1 MKTLSFFLVIL
12 YLILKIQELFRKICK
27 YFEIRIYGGSECLM
41 NYVHEVQSYQ
51 LILFQEHK
59 INLPFIFFNCQ
70 HFISVFVTRVGC
82 LSFVLFEFDIF
93 AQGDEETEL
102 IARNP

>member
-1 MKTLSFFLVIL
+1 MIQFIINNQFDSRENFKFFFLVIL

-59 INLPFIFFNCQ
+59 INLPFIFLAIVN
-70 HFISVFVTRVGC
+70 ISLEC
-82 LSFVLFEFDIF
+82 LLP
-93 AQGDEETEL
+93 EL
-102 IARNP
+102 VVYH